1 MNRAIIEIAV
11 PGAIA
16 YFFPK
21 LIRKLKKTNP
31 KALI

>member
-16 YFFPK
+16 AYFFPK
-21 LIRKLKKTNP
+21 LIRKLKKN
-31 KALI
+31 